1 MFDTENLRREL
12 FKLQDENYRDFQAKI
27 VPNVAKDKFIGIRT
41 PVLRE
46 FVKNYFR
53 DGGAEEFLNDLPHK
67 YFEENSIHVLFIS
80 ELNDFDECLN
90 ATKIFLPH
98 VDSWAA
104 CDSITPKIFKNH
116 TAELEIEIFAW
127 MKSKNPYT
135 VRFALNILRIFYLEE
150 NFDLKYLETA
160 AKVKL
165 EDYYAQMMTAW
176 LFATALAKNFDATI
190 RFLSENSLQ
199 SQIYKKIVRK
209 ALDSRKISAE
219 QKIFLRGLKL

>member
-46 FVKNYFR
+46 FVKNYFH
-53 DGGAEEFLNDLPHK
+53 DGAEEFLNDLPHK
-67 YFEENSIHVLFIS
+67 YFEENSIHALLLS
-80 ELNDFDECLN
+80 EIKNFAECLTQ
-90 ATKIFLPH
+90 TKIFLPY
-98 VDSWAA
+98 VDNWAT
-104 CDSITPKIFKNH
+104 CDSIMPKIFKNH

-127 MKSKNPYT
+127 LKSKNPYT

>member
-46 FVKNYFR
+46 FVKNYFH
-53 DGGAEEFLNDLPHK
+53 DGAEEFLNDLPHK
-67 YFEENSIHVLFIS
+67 YFEENSIHALLLS
-80 ELNDFDECLN
+80 EIKNFAECLTQ
-90 ATKIFLPH
+90 TK
-98 VDSWAA
+98 
-104 CDSITPKIFKNH
+104 KNH